1 MTLTIPDDILEQV
14 HISSTDLQVE
24 IAIYFYEKQRLS
36 IGKARKLAGL
46 NLIQFQKE
54 LSKRNIYL
62 HLDANEIDK
71 EFQNLNQL

>member
-1 MTLTIPDDILEQV
+1 MTLTIPDDILGQI
-14 HISSTDLQVE
+14 HISSTDLRVE

-46 NLIQFQKE
+46 SLIQFQKE

-71 EFQNLNQL
+71 ELQNLNQL

>member
-1 MTLTIPDDILEQV
+1 MILTIPDDILGQIP
-14 HISSTDLQVE
+14 ISSTELQIE
-24 IAIYFYEKQRLS
+24 IAVYLYEKKRLS

-54 LSKRNIYL
+54 LLKRNVYQ

-71 EFQNLNQL
+71 ELKNLTQL